1 MTFNNFSDIFNELP
15 KYLQTNIYESFNK
28 VLKELTNGRS
38 VSSRDFFKE
47 SFLKSLRT
55 LDDITTRNDYTYN
68 WKYNNTSLSNYNST
82 PVTTWVKHVCVN
94 YQPTYSSKKVQ
105 KKYNKS
111 FSNRYKQQNQSR
123 THHWK

>member
-15 KYLQTNIYESFNK
+15 QYLQTNIYESFNK
-28 VLKELTNGRS
+28 VLKELTNGRL

-47 SFLKSLRT
+47 SFLKSLLT
-55 LDDITTRNDYTYN
+55 LNDITTLNDYTYKC
-68 WKYNNTSLSNYNST
+68 KYNNTSLSNYNST
-82 PVTTWVKHVCVN
+82 PVTNWVKLVCVN
-94 YQPTYSSKKVQ
+94 YKPTYSSKKVQ

-111 FSNRYKQQNQSR
+111 FSNRYKQQNQLR

>member
-1 MTFNNFSDIFNELP
+1 MIPTNYSNPINELH
-15 KYLQTNIYESFNK
+15 KLLQTNIYEFDNTYRESFNK
-28 VLKELTNGRS
+28 VLKELTNCRS
-38 VSSRDFFKE
+38 FF
-47 SFLKSLRT
+47 LRT

-111 FSNRYKQQNQSR
+111 FSNRYKQQNQRR
-123 THHWK
+123 THNWK